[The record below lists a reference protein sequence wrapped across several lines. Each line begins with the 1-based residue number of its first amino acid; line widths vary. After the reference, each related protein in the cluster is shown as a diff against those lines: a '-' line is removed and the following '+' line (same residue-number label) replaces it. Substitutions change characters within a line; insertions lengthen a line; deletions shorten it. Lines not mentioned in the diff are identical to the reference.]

1 MYKEKTNELGS
12 NLSEEFLT
20 LLEVITDDY
29 SPRIDSD
36 NQQYI
41 TNYKKTQKEQLE
53 NSFAGIL
60 SHVKKD
66 KVKNGKLRLTF
77 DNKKNYKLFLEK
89 WYGNQ
94 KIKHREEMKEYIT
107 EIYDDSLIIAL
118 TKPLDSNN

>member
-1 MYKEKTNELGS
+1 MES
-12 NLSEEFLT
+12 NLSEEFLI

-36 NQQYI
+36 NQQYV

-66 KVKNGKLRLTF
+66 KVINGKLRLTF
-77 DNKKNYKLFLEK
+77 DNEKNYNLFLEK

-94 KIKHREEMKEYIT
+94 KLKHREEMKEYIT

-118 TKPLDSNN
+118 TKPLDSDN

>member
-107 EIYDDSLIIAL
+107 EIYNDSLILAL
-118 TKPLDSNN
+118 TKPLDSKN

>member
-1 MYKEKTNELGS
+1 MHKENTNELES
-12 NLSEEFLT
+12 NLSEEFLI

-36 NQQYI
+36 NQQYV

-66 KVKNGKLRLTF
+66 KVINGKLRLTF
-77 DNKKNYKLFLEK
+77 DNEKNYNLFLEK

-94 KIKHREEMKEYIT
+94 KLKHREEMKEYIT

-118 TKPLDSNN
+118 TKPLDSDN

>member
-41 TNYKKTQKEQLE
+41 TNYKKTQKEQLK

-77 DNKKNYKLFLEK
+77 DNKKNYNLFLEK

-107 EIYDDSLIIAL
+107 EIYNDSLIIAL
-118 TKPLDSNN
+118 TKPIDSNN

>member
-77 DNKKNYKLFLEK
+77 DNKKNYNLFLEK
-89 WYGNQ
+89 SYGNQ

-107 EIYDDSLIIAL
+107 EIYNDSLILAL
-118 TKPLDSNN
+118 TKPLDSKN